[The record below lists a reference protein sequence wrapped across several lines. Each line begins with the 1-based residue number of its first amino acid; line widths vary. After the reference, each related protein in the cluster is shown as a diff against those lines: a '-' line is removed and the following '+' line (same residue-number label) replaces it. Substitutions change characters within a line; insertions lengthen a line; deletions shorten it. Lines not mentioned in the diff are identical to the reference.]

1 VDKDPYEKGLR
12 KILNYGHTAGHA
24 IETFC
29 LNSKTREDLTHGHSI
44 ALGMIIEGYLSTIIL
59 NFDKQL
65 NKEINRFILRN
76 FDKLIFSDQEIEKI
90 IKLMKYDKK
99 NNEGQINFV
108 LLKKIGKPVYDQ
120 SIDLKTIKDSFKFL
134 NELS

>member
-1 VDKDPYEKGLR
+1 MY
-12 KILNYGHTAGHA
+12 KILSKQQQDNF

-44 ALGMIIEGYLSTIIL
+44 ALGMVIEGYLSTIIL

-76 FDKLIFSDQEIEKI
+76 FDKLIFSEEEIEKI
-90 IKLMKYDKK
+90 IKLMKFDKK
-99 NNEGQINFV
+99 NKEGQINFV
-108 LLKKIGKPVYDQ
+108 LLKDIGKPVYDQ
-120 SIDLKTIKDSFKFL
+120 SIDLKLIRKSFKFL
-134 NELS
+134 NESS